1 MRGGAAGRPRDER
14 VVFVDRRARLRLSIL
29 LLLRGLGFGLR
40 VGVFHVLVI
49 TTVVVCAAAGREVG
63 RGWWRR
69 QRGFVTR
76 VVGFLVPVPFPIP
89 FLIMILFWSWDPAP
103 VGRRWQEPDLWLR
116 EPVVLVSVYPGVR
129 GAGVCVG
136 VGVVVVVR

>member
-1 MRGGAAGRPRDER
+1 MRGGAAGRPRDEG
-14 VVFVDRRARLRLSIL
+14 VVFVDRARLRLSIL
-29 LLLRGLGFGLR
+29 LLLLLGLGFGLR